1 VAVRVGLPVPF
12 VCNETHELGEE
23 LVGSYV
29 IQVHLQREL
38 ESNNYGV
45 FLSDNDLY
53 MKVKRMVYLSVGQT
67 SKLDGIIAQHSSVDD
82 YFR

>member
-1 VAVRVGLPVPF
+1 VPF

-23 LVGSYV
+23 VVGSSRY
-29 IQVHLQREL
+29 QVHLLHWL

-53 MKVKRMVYLSVGQT
+53 IKVKRMFISRIGQT
-67 SKLDGIIAQHSSVDD
+67 SKLDGISAAQQSYARRPHCA
-82 YFR
+82 FW